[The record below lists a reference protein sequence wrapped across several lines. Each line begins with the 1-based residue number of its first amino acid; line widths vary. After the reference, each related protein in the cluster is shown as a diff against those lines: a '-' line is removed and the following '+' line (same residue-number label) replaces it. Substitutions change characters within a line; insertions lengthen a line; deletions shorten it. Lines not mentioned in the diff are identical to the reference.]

1 MSRRSR
7 RQPNT
12 PFSLFA
18 FQDIIAAVTGVMI
31 LATMLLMLELLTQS
45 FAIAGS
51 PAAEV
56 EPNETEKEIE
66 SLEAERDQLLEQIA
80 QNPAD
85 AETRIITQAQ
95 IDTLESGRDAR
106 RQLADELSSEL
117 LDVQDELRAAER
129 SRLTQAEVL
138 ATMVQEIR
146 EAEQQLESALSRT
159 RVTLL
164 EGSRQDKQVWFLV
177 CAEELAGVATVNSRS
192 EFAVLPELPS
202 EPAGVLDW
210 AVRQAPADNM
220 FVLLV
225 APDGIERFDIWQRT
239 LRSRGFDLGWDLLT
253 PGLAEAFRSPT
264 AEGVSP

>member
-45 FAIAGS
+45 FAVAGN

-56 EPNETEKEIE
+56 EPSETEKEIE
-66 SLEAERDQLLEQIA
+66 SLEAERDRLLEQIA
-80 QNPAD
+80 QNPND
-85 AETRIITQAQ
+85 AEARIITQAQ

-106 RQLADELSSEL
+106 RQLADELSGQL
-117 LDVQDELRAAER
+117 LNAQDELRATER
-129 SRLTQAEVL
+129 SRLTQADAL
-138 ATMVQEIR
+138 ATMAQEIR

-177 CAEELAGVATVNSRS
+177 CAEELAGVATVNNRS

-202 EPAGVLDW
+202 DSTGVLDW
-210 AVRQAPADNM
+210 AIRQAPADNM

-225 APDGIERFDIWQRT
+225 APNGIDRFDSWQRT

-253 PGLAEAFRSPT
+253 PSLAEAFAKPET
-264 AEGVSP
+264 DGVSP